1 MKENQICKWIIGWF
15 VLFGVSKHPRR
26 TVKSHKYRKKLLNYL
41 HMSKKSS
48 IFAADFER
56 GDPKRSPRSH
66 KIMTYMLDKTQLQN
80 WIEEYLK
87 GTDYELITLNVSA
100 GNDILVEVDR
110 LAGVDV
116 DFCAELNR
124 FLVEK
129 LEGLAVTGYGLP
141 DYSLE
146 VGSVSLTD
154 PFKTKM
160 QYEKNLGHD
169 VEVLVDG
176 KKLRGQLVSVDE
188 ETFSVDIEEKVA
200 VEGKKRKETQIVTYT
215 WRYDEP
221 KYVKYDLKF

>member
-1 MKENQICKWIIGWF
+1 M
-15 VLFGVSKHPRR
+15 
-26 TVKSHKYRKKLLNYL
+26 
-41 HMSKKSS
+41 
-48 IFAADFER
+48 
-56 GDPKRSPRSH
+56 
-66 KIMTYMLDKTQLQN
+66 DKNQLQQ
-80 WIEEYLK
+80 WIVEYLK
-87 GTDYELITLNVSA
+87 DTDYELITLTVSA
-100 GNDILVEVDR
+100 DNEILVEVDR

-124 FLVEK
+124 YLVEK
-129 LEGLAVTGYGLP
+129 LDAVEP

-160 QYEKNLGHD
+160 QFEKNLGHD
-169 VEVLVDG
+169 VELLVDG
-176 KKLRGQLVSVDE
+176 KKRHGQLVSVDE

>member
-1 MKENQICKWIIGWF
+1 
-15 VLFGVSKHPRR
+15 
-26 TVKSHKYRKKLLNYL
+26 
-41 HMSKKSS
+41 
-48 IFAADFER
+48 
-56 GDPKRSPRSH
+56 
-66 KIMTYMLDKTQLQN
+66 MLKDDLKN

-87 GTDYELITLNVSA
+87 GTEYELITLHVSA
-100 GNDILVEVDR
+100 THDILVEIDR

-124 FLVEK
+124 YLVEK
-129 LEGLAVTGYGLP
+129 LDAVEP

-176 KKLRGQLVSVDE
+176 KKMRGQLVSVDE
-188 ETFSVDIEEKVA
+188 DTFSVDIEERIA
-200 VEGKKRKETQIVTYT
+200 VEGKKRKETRIVTHT
-215 WRYDEP
+215 WSYDAP